1 MSLHDVYHL
10 ADVQQRLKKV
20 VYDSPGLVDF
30 AVRLVN
36 SVHNF
41 PNGQVKFL
49 GEFKLQKSSNQSCW
63 SVFLGGLHI

>member
-1 MSLHDVYHL
+1 MWCLYLVGTINWVSLHDVYHS
-10 ADVQQRLKKV
+10 ADVQQRVKKV

-36 SVHNF
+36 YVHNF

-49 GEFKLQKSSNQSCW
+49 EKL
-63 SVFLGGLHI
+63 

>member
-1 MSLHDVYHL
+1 MSLRDVYHS
-10 ADVQQRLKKV
+10 ADVQQRVKKV

-41 PNGQVKFL
+41 PNEQVKFL
-49 GEFKLQKSSNQSCW
+49 GEFKLQ
-63 SVFLGGLHI
+63 L